1 MYIEGLLTCSS
12 QTDPKR
18 SKKAKA
24 SLDTRFQ
31 DLGGNAM
38 TRDKKGRVT
47 QDDQNMQQE
56 MASVGMGMNEGY
68 EPYVFYE
75 FEIA

>member
-1 MYIEGLLTCSS
+1 MI

-18 SKKAKA
+18 AKKAKA
-24 SLDTRFQ
+24 SLDTRFS

-38 TRDKKGRVT
+38 QKDKKGKTVK
-47 QDDQNMQQE
+47 DDSNMAQE
-56 MASVGMGMNEGY
+56 MASAGFGMDGGY

-75 FEIA
+75 FEII